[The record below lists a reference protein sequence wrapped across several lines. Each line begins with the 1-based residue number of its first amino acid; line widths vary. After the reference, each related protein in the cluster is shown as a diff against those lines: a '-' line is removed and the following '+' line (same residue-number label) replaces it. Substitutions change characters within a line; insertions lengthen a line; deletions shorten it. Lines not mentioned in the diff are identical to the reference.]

1 MAAQIE
7 AYPLRFDVQYPGR
20 LSRWLIFVKWLLAI
34 PHFFILWALGTLQ
47 GVVTFIAFFSILF
60 TKRYPQG
67 LFDLYVNSAR
77 WAANV
82 GAYVGLLR
90 DEYPPFTWE
99 SGKYPITYDVDYPEG
114 LSRWMILIKWL
125 LVLPHAIVLGVLS
138 IAVFVVMVVA
148 WFAILFTAQFPR
160 GMFDF
165 VVGYT
170 RWAYRVGV
178 YTALLRDEYPPFTL
192 R

>member
-1 MAAQIE
+1 
-7 AYPLRFDVQYPGR
+7 
-20 LSRWLIFVKWLLAI
+20 
-34 PHFFILWALGTLQ
+34 
-47 GVVTFIAFFSILF
+47 
-60 TKRYPQG
+60 
-67 LFDLYVNSAR
+67 
-77 WAANV
+77 
-82 GAYVGLLR
+82 
-90 DEYPPFTWE
+90 
-99 SGKYPITYDVDYPEG
+99 
-114 LSRWMILIKWL
+114 
-125 LVLPHAIVLGVLS
+125 VLGVLS

-148 WFAILFTAQFPR
+148 WFAILFTAQYPR

>member
-7 AYPLRFDVQYPGR
+7 AYPLRFEVQYPGR

-47 GVVTFIAFFSILF
+47 GVVTFIAFFSILV
-60 TKRYPQG
+60 TKRCPQ
-67 LFDLYVNSAR
+67 
-77 WAANV
+77 
-82 GAYVGLLR
+82 
-90 DEYPPFTWE
+90 
-99 SGKYPITYDVDYPEG
+99 G

-148 WFAILFTAQFPR
+148 WFAILFTAQYPR

-170 RWAYRVGV
+170 RWTYRVGP
-178 YTALLRDEYPPFTL
+178 YPALLRDEYPPFPL

>member
-7 AYPLRFDVQYPGR
+7 AYPLRFDVQYPGG

-34 PHFFILWALGTLQ
+34 PHFLVLWALGTLQ
-47 GVVTFIAFFSILF
+47 GVVTLIAFFSILF

-82 GAYVGLLR
+82 GVYIGLLR

-99 SGKYPITYDVDYPEG
+99 AGKYPVTYEVDYPQG

-138 IAVFVVMVVA
+138 IVVFVVVVVA
-148 WFAILFTAQFPR
+148 WFAILFTARYPR
-160 GMFDF
+160 GLFDF

-170 RWAYRVGV
+170 RWTYRVGV

>member
-20 LSRWLIFVKWLLAI
+20 LSRGLIFVKWLLAI

-47 GVVTFIAFFSILF
+47 GVVPFIAFFSF
-60 TKRYPQG
+60 
-67 LFDLYVNSAR
+67 
-77 WAANV
+77 
-82 GAYVGLLR
+82 
-90 DEYPPFTWE
+90 
-99 SGKYPITYDVDYPEG
+99 
-114 LSRWMILIKWL
+114 
-125 LVLPHAIVLGVLS
+125 
-138 IAVFVVMVVA
+138 
-148 WFAILFTAQFPR
+148 LFTAQSPR
-160 GMFDF
+160 SMFDF

>member
-34 PHFFILWALGTLQ
+34 PHFFVLWALGTLQ

-82 GAYVGLLR
+82 GAYAGLLR

-99 SGKYPITYDVDYPEG
+99 AGKYPVTYDVDYPQG

-148 WFAILFTAQFPR
+148 WFAILFTAQYPR
-160 GMFDF
+160 GLFDF

-170 RWAYRVGV
+170 RWTYRVGA

>member
-1 MAAQIE
+1 MTAQIE

-34 PHFFILWALGTLQ
+34 PHFIVLWALGTLQ

-82 GAYVGLLR
+82 GVYVGLLR

-99 SGKYPITYDVDYPEG
+99 AGKYPITYDVDYPQG

-148 WFAILFTAQFPR
+148 WFAILFTAQYPR

-170 RWAYRVGV
+170 RWTYRVGA